1 DLDYAEDS
9 TAETDL
15 NVVMSEQGGLID
27 LQGTAEGAPF
37 ARGQLDAMLGLAERG
52 IARLI
57 ERQRQALDE

>member
-1 DLDYAEDS
+1 
-9 TAETDL
+9 
-15 NVVMSEQGGLID
+15 MSEQGGLID

>member
-1 DLDYAEDS
+1 LAHAALGQTQHRIE
-9 TAETDL
+9 L
-15 NVVMSEQGGLID
+15 P
-27 LQGTAEGAPF
+27 TAEGAPF